1 MSAMN
6 IRMFAAFIDT
16 LNWRYNLKT
25 KQRALKFPWDSSLQ
39 LMISLCHSIIEK
51 LYINSIGKMHS
62 NLKC

>member
-25 KQRALKFPWDSSLQ
+25 KQRALKFPWDSYDFSL
-39 LMISLCHSIIEK
+39 SFNYRKIIYQFNRE
-51 LYINSIGKMHS
+51 NAQ
-62 NLKC
+62 